1 MTAPTPPQRPHQ
13 HAQLQ
18 RDFASHWN
26 GYDRAEVR
34 SHLARVEEDLR
45 QLSAERDKATSQLG
59 GMSKQLDAL
68 RAENAKLKAR
78 VDELKEPP
86 RSLDDLDD
94 RMQRVGK
101 LARLQAEEVT
111 NRAKTA
117 SEDTWKA
124 TAKASIA
131 LRERYRSLLKELDS
145 HAESLHA
152 EHRAALEETRA
163 EVQEL
168 MVDAVRRREAL
179 DAEAER
185 KRRAIEQEFDSTM
198 AAKRKE
204 VEKHLADQRTAAK
217 QQAERRMAQAQA
229 EARRTVAEANQ
240 HAQRRTDEANRVIDR
255 MLAISTDAHGRM
267 DNADKILAAAQTDL
281 EPTAEEQQ
289 PVPRAEEAVPAPSD
303 QAGKAGDADGTDD
316 TSDTGD
322 TDDAAAEKTRPATK
336 PAVKPAQSKAN
347 GTPNQRKPQA
357 AAKSR

>member
-1 MTAPTPPQRPHQ
+1 MTSPTPPQRAQTP
-13 HAQLQ
+13 AQLQ
-18 RDFASHWN
+18 RDFATHWN
-26 GYDRAEVR
+26 GYDRTEVR
-34 SHLARVEEDLR
+34 SHLARVEEDMR

-59 GMSKQLDAL
+59 GMAKQLEAL
-68 RAENAKLKAR
+68 RAENAKLKSR

-86 RSLDDLDD
+86 KSLDDLDD
-94 RMQRVGK
+94 RMKRVGK
-101 LARLQAEEVT
+101 LAQLQAEEVT
-111 NRAKTA
+111 TRAKSA

-131 LRERYRSLLKELDS
+131 LRERYRTLLKELDS

-204 VEKHLADQRTAAK
+204 LEKHLADTRTAAK
-217 QQAERRMAQAQA
+217 QQAERRMSQAQA

-267 DNADKILAAAQTDL
+267 DNADKILA
-281 EPTAEEQQ
+281 TAETALKPTEDEQQ
-289 PVPRAEEAVPAPSD
+289 PVPRAEDAVPAP
-303 QAGKAGDADGTDD
+303 GDAEAKAADD
-316 TSDTGD
+316 SSSERT
-322 TDDAAAEKTRPATK
+322 KPATK
-336 PAVKPAQSKAN
+336 PAVKPAPPKSN
-347 GTPNQRKPQA
+347 GAPNQRKPQTT
-357 AAKSR
+357 AKTR